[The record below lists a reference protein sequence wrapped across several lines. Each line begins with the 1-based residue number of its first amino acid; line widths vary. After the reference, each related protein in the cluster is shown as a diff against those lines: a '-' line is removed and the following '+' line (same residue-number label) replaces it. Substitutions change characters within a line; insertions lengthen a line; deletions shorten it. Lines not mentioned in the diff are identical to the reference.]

1 MTILGMS
8 TALALI
14 LSYLE
19 SLIPYYFGVP
29 GMKLG
34 LPNLAVVLLLLMGDP
49 VGALIVN
56 LLRIVLSGFLFGSLY
71 GILFSIAGALV
82 SFGMMLLLWRSRRF
96 GASGISIGGG
106 TAHNLG
112 QLMIAA
118 WVVRTPGILYYAPAL
133 IAAGALTG
141 FVIGIAA
148 GASLPA
154 IRSVYDKEKL

>member
-1 MTILGMS
+1 MC

-19 SLIPYYFGVP
+19 SLIPYFFGVP

-34 LPNLAVVLLLLMGDP
+34 LPNLAVVLLLLLEDP
-49 VGALIVN
+49 MGALIVN
-56 LLRIVLSGFLFGSLY
+56 LLRIVLAGFLFGSLY
-71 GILFSIAGALV
+71 GILFSTAGALV
-82 SFGMMLLLWRSRRF
+82 SFGVMLALKKTGKF

-106 TAHNLG
+106 VAHNLG

-118 WVVRTPGILYYAPAL
+118 WVVRTPGILYYAPVL
-133 IAAGALTG
+133 IAAGAVMG

-148 GASLPA
+148 GVSLPA
-154 IRSVYDKEKL
+154 IRSVFDKEQL